1 MTKRKSVKAENWNS
15 VFLDFGADYNI
26 VTSIS
31 HASMLFSKLTA
42 VCESHR
48 TVAGAVYVIQLI
60 FCLEALTADILPK
73 HSLGAVKFNLPWHT
87 PANIYRHFL

>member
-15 VFLDFGADYNI
+15 LFLDFGADYNI

-31 HASMLFSKLTA
+31 HAIMLFSKLTA
-42 VCESHR
+42 VFEAQSHR
-48 TVAGAVYVIQLI
+48 TVAGAVYLMQLI

-87 PANIYRHFL
+87 PANI